1 MKSAASAEAF
11 NAWHG
16 SRKTGINVPPPP
28 AGQLYISNEADVK
41 QDFIHDGF
49 LIGAPTQRCAAPTSC
64 SCVLLLLRPASCVLL
79 VPSAAAS
86 TLPCPATSAC
96 F

>member
-49 LIGAPTQRCAAPTSC
+49 LIGAPTQRCAAPASC
-64 SCVLLLLRPASCVLL
+64 SCVLL

-86 TLPCPATSAC
+86 TLPCPASSAC